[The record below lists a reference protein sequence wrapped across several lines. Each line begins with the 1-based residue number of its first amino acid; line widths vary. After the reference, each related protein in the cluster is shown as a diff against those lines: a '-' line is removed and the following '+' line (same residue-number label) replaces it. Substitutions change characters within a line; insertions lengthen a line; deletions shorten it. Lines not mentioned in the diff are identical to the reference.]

1 MSTSFGT
8 NLRNNRK
15 NLKMTVAMVS
25 KICGT
30 SRSYITL
37 IENDKR
43 LPGKKVLPKIATALN
58 LKTVVV
64 LNWYLEHVNQKMRS
78 HLKI

>member
-15 NLKMTVAMVS
+15 NLNMTAEKIA

-37 IENDKR
+37 MENDKR

-64 LNWYLEHVNQKMRS
+64 LNWYLQDVDQKMRKS
-78 HLKI
+78 LKI